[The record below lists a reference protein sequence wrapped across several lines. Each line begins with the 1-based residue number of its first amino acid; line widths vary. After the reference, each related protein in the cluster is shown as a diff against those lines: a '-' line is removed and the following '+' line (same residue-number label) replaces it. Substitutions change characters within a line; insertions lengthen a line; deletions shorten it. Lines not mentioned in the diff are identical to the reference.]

1 MARAPHPVVRTVE
14 EKLGDKV
21 AEVRRQLTVARERVS
36 HLETELRAA
45 RTALEE
51 ARAVLEELAELR
63 ATLAEP
69 STGRP
74 GN

>member
-1 MARAPHPVVRTVE
+1 MARAPHPLPRTVE
-14 EKLGDKV
+14 EQLGDKL
-21 AEVRRQLTVARERVS
+21 AEVRRQMTVARERVS
-36 HLETELRAA
+36 RLETELRAA

-51 ARAVLEELAELR
+51 ARAALEDLAELR

-69 STGRP
+69 PTRRR